1 MVPRPTRLLPQVG
14 SPARILHFGGAYEP
28 AVVTAVNEQGRRLV
42 VLADGGET
50 FEFLLNAATARFIAA
65 GSAQGA
71 RLELL
76 REPAGGEPQGA

>member
-1 MVPRPTRLLPQVG
+1 MLKPTKPLPHVG
-14 SPARILHFGGAYEP
+14 SRARILHFGGDYEQ
-28 AVVTAVNEQGRRLV
+28 ALVTAVAEEGRRLV
-42 VLADGGET
+42 VRAEGGEE

-76 REPAGGEPQGA
+76 GEDDQPT

>member
-1 MVPRPTRLLPQVG
+1 VLRPTRPLPRVG
-14 SPARILHFGGAYEP
+14 SHARILHFGGAYEA
-28 AVVTAVNEQGRRLV
+28 AVVTAVHDEGRRLV
-42 VLADGGET
+42 VDAEGGET

-76 REPAGGEPQGA
+76 GDPAQGA

>member
-1 MVPRPTRLLPQVG
+1 MPRVG
-14 SPARILHFGGAYEP
+14 SQARILHFGGAHEP
-28 AVVTAVNEQGRRLV
+28 AVVTAVHEDGRRLV
-42 VLADGGET
+42 VLAEGGET

-76 REPAGGEPQGA
+76 GNPGGGADQGA

>member
-1 MVPRPTRLLPQVG
+1 VLKPTKPLPRVG
-14 SPARILHFGGAYEP
+14 SRARILHFGGDYEQ
-28 AVVTAVNEQGRRLV
+28 ALVTAVSDEGRRLAV
-42 VLADGGET
+42 HAEGGED

-76 REPAGGEPQGA
+76 GEGDQPT

>member
-1 MVPRPTRLLPQVG
+1 MLKPTRPLPHVG
-14 SPARILHFGGAYEP
+14 SEAQILHFGGAYEA
-28 AVVTAVNEQGRRLV
+28 AVVTAVHEDGRRLT

-76 REPAGGEPQGA
+76 ANR

>member
-1 MVPRPTRLLPQVG
+1 MLKPTRQLPQVG
-14 SPARILHFGGAYEP
+14 SRARIPHFGGDYEA
-28 AVVTAVNEQGRRLV
+28 AVVTAVHEEGRRLGV
-42 VLADGGET
+42 HAEGGED

-76 REPAGGEPQGA
+76 GEDDQGA

>member
-1 MVPRPTRLLPQVG
+1 MLKPTRPLPRVG
-14 SPARILHFGGAYEP
+14 SRARILHFGGDYEQ
-28 AVVTAVNEQGRRLV
+28 ALVTAVAEEGRRLQV
-42 VLADGGET
+42 QAESGED

-76 REPAGGEPQGA
+76 GEADQGA